1 VRRLWRAASGGR
13 EGLSAAHVASAL
25 RLLRRPSPG
34 RVSLPCGIEARV
46 GYGALELGRPEPAA
60 PPLQSVE
67 IPGPGAW
74 SVPGRGL
81 RLVLR
86 AGAAGAGPVLRTGA
100 VGWPLQVRTRLP
112 GDRFRPRG
120 GRGSRKLQ
128 DWLVDRKVPRAARDG
143 LLLLADASGR
153 ILWIPELA
161 AEAAGLVAGEGPELS
176 LALEPAP

>member
-1 VRRLWRAASGGR
+1 MPTPRA
-13 EGLSAAHVASAL
+13 AAHVAAVL
-25 RLLRRPSPG
+25 RLLRRRSPG
-34 RVSLPCGIEARV
+34 RASLPGGLEARV
-46 GYGALELGRPEPAA
+46 AYGELSLGRPAPAPEPL
-60 PPLQSVE
+60 PPVAV
-67 IPGPGAW
+67 PGPGAW
-74 SVPGRGL
+74 AVPGRGL

-86 AGAAGAGPVLRTGA
+86 AGQAADGPVLRAGA

-153 ILWIPELA
+153 ILWIPELR
-161 AEAAGLVAGEGPELS
+161 AEAAGLGAGEGPELV
-176 LALEPAP
+176 LALEPLP